1 MLNTIYLLLCT
12 YDTLQIIAYRCFT
25 YQPDC
30 GGRGR
35 LFRLFLPLNKLLR
48 ASKSNSSGR
57 KNRSN
62 KRFPVRIDCLL
73 VVPDFV
79 KGFLNKLDNGFLV
92 FTCAL
97 LCRDWGKGLPS
108 QNETEIKAIM
118 ATNYDKRLKH
128 DFLTFNIF
136 RYFEFHILQKEYIL
150 TLTNFHIF
158 IFYMRYWTNEMLL
171 LLALVVINSSI
182 IVQCI
187 WSNQFD
193 TDIVYEA
200 IPTIPSINIS

>member
-12 YDTLQIIAYRCFT
+12 YDTLQIIAYRCFNH
-25 YQPDC
+25 QPDC

-79 KGFLNKLDNGFLV
+79 KGFLNKLDKGLLV
-92 FTCAL
+92 FTCVL
-97 LCRDWGKGLPS
+97 LCKDWGKGLPS

-118 ATNYDKRLKH
+118 ATSYDKRWKQ

-136 RYFEFHILQKEYIL
+136 RYI
-150 TLTNFHIF
+150 
-158 IFYMRYWTNEMLL
+158 
-171 LLALVVINSSI
+171 
-182 IVQCI
+182 
-187 WSNQFD
+187 
-193 TDIVYEA
+193 
-200 IPTIPSINIS
+200 